1 MTSYLW
7 GGENKCTSRQIFL
20 NCGIIFVHL
29 TNGTFNLFFKNDSW
43 FCWYFNI
50 KISLFRQRG
59 SERSYDGVYY
69 DECIYHQC

>member
-1 MTSYLW
+1 MYLKTNFFKLW
-7 GGENKCTSRQIFL
+7 DNICTL
-20 NCGIIFVHL
+20 NEQDIQSV
-29 TNGTFNLFFKNDSW
+29 FKNDSW